1 MSENTTPLAA
11 GAAGLITIE
20 EDAPPLVRMIGR
32 ALREA
37 ARLGH
42 AEKFFSRDR
51 GTVAVRSHDTPQ
63 RAGIALEGGKVS
75 VSSGAVAEPD
85 ATVVVDVGAR
95 YRPIGQPT
103 GDAALAEELLNALT
117 PPFPDWREA
126 AQRFWNAARSVPGI
140 PDVLVVVHED
150 EEGSTE
156 ARFGSGDTEF
166 VVAGTSDVLAG
177 FFTGA
182 DEFIPALSSG
192 LRIQG
197 TWAQLSVMSS
207 ASWKVRFDV

>member
-1 MSENTTPLAA
+1 MSENTTLLTADAA
-11 GAAGLITIE
+11 ALITIE
-20 EDAPPLVRMIGR
+20 YDAPPLVRMIGR
-32 ALREA
+32 ALREST
-37 ARLGH
+37 RLGH
-42 AEKFFSRDR
+42 AVDFFSRGA
-51 GTVAVRSHDTPQ
+51 GTVVVRSHDTPQ
-63 RAGIALEGGKVS
+63 RAGITLGAGEVS

-85 ATVVVDVGAR
+85 ATVVVDLGTR
-95 YRPIGQPT
+95 YRPTQQPT
-103 GDAALAEELLNALT
+103 GDAELAEALLNALT
-117 PPFPDWREA
+117 PPFPGWREA
-126 AQRFWNAARSVPGI
+126 AQRFWDAARSVPGI

-150 EEGSTE
+150 EDGSTE

-177 FFTGA
+177 LFTGA